1 MTFLEWARE
10 NEHTELVSLG
20 RSGREWIWHLLE
32 AITGK
37 PVGIL
42 PEIHHFDSCSFT
54 LDNYDDCSLFMI
66 HNGTGQYCP
75 ETGRYILLIRD
86 PRDAILSGAYY
97 HPVILDKTT
106 SVEQLLDPVQGSDW
120 WNYKVDRWK
129 WLFNVYLPL
138 SPLVIQYEKLCLD
151 PVNEIVKM
159 IEFLNVSSMVKSVSD
174 VIKELDA
181 TKYNARKGNET
192 ISKVF
197 DSPKHR
203 YDDHCLKWQRD
214 PLFTDAHNKRV
225 LNRLE
230 DIMLHWGYL
239 PNGHNLNLFV

>member
-1 MTFLEWARE
+1 MKFLEWARE
-10 NEHTELVSLG
+10 NKHTELVSLG

-32 AITGK
+32 TITGK
-37 PVGIL
+37 PVGVL
-42 PEIHHFDSCSFT
+42 PEINSF
-54 LDNYDDCSLFMI
+54 DNYSVTLNNYEEYSLFMI
-66 HNGTGQYCP
+66 HNGTGEHSP

-97 HPVILDKTT
+97 HPIFLDKNTT
-106 SVEQLLDPVQGSDW
+106 PEQLLDPVQGVNW

-129 WLFNVYLPL
+129 WLFDVYLPL
-138 SPLVIQYEKLCLD
+138 SPLVVQYERLCLN
-151 PVNEIVKM
+151 PRYELLQIIK
-159 IEFLNVSSMVKSVSD
+159 FLGIHIIKHIPT

-181 TKYNARKGNET
+181 TKYDAKKGNET
-192 ISKVF
+192 IDIIF
-197 DSPKHR
+197 DSPEQR
-203 YDDHCLKWQRD
+203 YINHCLKWQRD